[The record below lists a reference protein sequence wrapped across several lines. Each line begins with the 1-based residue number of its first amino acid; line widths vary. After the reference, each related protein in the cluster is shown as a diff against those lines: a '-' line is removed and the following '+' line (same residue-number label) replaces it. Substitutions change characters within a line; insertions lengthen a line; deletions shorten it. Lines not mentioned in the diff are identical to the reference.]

1 MLADI
6 LRSSFSQAGKR
17 SSLVLL
23 DILWKTIWFVS
34 SFAAV
39 ILVAAWF
46 GSELRDLAWEDTGA
60 HATNALIAIAAMRE
74 FWREL
79 KGEVLLAAVL
89 IALISATL
97 WFLLEAFVHREFV
110 GAGFSRSRAAERQLT
125 DTGAFGAR
133 DRLKPA
139 PTVFFLSRVT
149 KAAVLTTAGLILL
162 VVWLKGA
169 PGLAVILFLL
179 LAFCL
184 TVVETLIRA
193 DAVELLGTDLIRVT
207 GLIGIL
213 MSIETMV
220 AALLVVIL
228 TGGFLHVAR
237 LGDALAMLGLTGIAV
252 VFLSVLHSYLLLVR
266 FSAVGIMSGCECQPD
281 RAQPSIS

>member
-6 LRSSFSQAGKR
+6 LRSSFAQAGKR
-17 SSLVLL
+17 SSFVLL
-23 DILWKTIWFVS
+23 DILWKTAWFVS
-34 SFAAV
+34 SVAAV

-60 HATNALIAIAAMRE
+60 HATNALIAMAAMRE

-79 KGEVLLAAVL
+79 RGEVLLAGVVL
-89 IALISATL
+89 IAVSAMA
-97 WFLLEAFVHREFV
+97 WFLLEAIVH
-110 GAGFSRSRAAERQLT
+110 SRMFNPKR
-125 DTGAFGAR
+125 G
-133 DRLKPA
+133 LKPA
-139 PTVFFLSRVT
+139 TTYLISRVT
-149 KAAVLTTAGLILL
+149 KSAVLVTAGLILL
-162 VVWLKGA
+162 IVWLKGA
-169 PGLAVILFLL
+169 SGLAVFLFLI

-213 MSIETMV
+213 MSIEMMV
-220 AALLVVIL
+220 AALFVVIL

-237 LGDALAMLGLTGIAV
+237 LGDALAMLGLTSMAV
-252 VFLSVLHSYLLLVR
+252 VFLCVLHSYLLLVR
-266 FSAVGIMSGCECQPD
+266 FSAVGIMSGCECKPD
-281 RAQPSIS
+281 RAQPSI